1 MMNEQKTKLNMLE
14 RFLTTNGISY
24 YRDFIS
30 KKRDIK
36 AELYIP
42 QHRILVKVSEGEEKD
57 NIFYKAVKYGFHPL
71 FVRDTETKDFVLEK
85 MQNLLIDLMKQS
97 QKNYIKKNR
106 V

>member
-1 MMNEQKTKLNMLE
+1 MTKEQKTKLNMLE
-14 RFLTTNGISY
+14 CFLTSNGITY
-24 YRDFIS
+24 YRSFVS

-42 QHRILVKVSEGEEKD
+42 QHKILVKVSEGEEKD
-57 NIFYKAVKYGFHPL
+57 NVFYKAVKYGFHPL
-71 FVRDTETKDFVLEK
+71 FIRDNESKDFVLEK

-106 V
+106 A